1 MGIEKADFNFM
12 AQTQIKVEDDTTES
26 SHLLPKTQQL
36 SSETRKSCLL
46 ALWLAI
52 MCLCLGVT
60 IIGGIPI
67 LRAISKYKLKLKLD
81 GLKFDIQKKSL
92 FLVFITDLDK

>member
-12 AQTQIKVEDDTTES
+12 AETQIKIEDDTTES
-26 SHLLPKTQQL
+26 SYLLPKTQRL
-36 SSETRKSCLL
+36 SSETRKRCVLIL
-46 ALWLAI
+46 GLAI
-52 MCLCLGVT
+52 MCLCLVVE

-67 LRAISKYKLKLKLD
+67 LRAISKYKLKLD